1 MITVGF
7 LASGFIGRGASGTA
21 QTSRKLVV
29 DLLRYHSDSIRVV
42 LFCKTQ
48 EEKQLATNE
57 VELSGA
63 DIEVFPPVWGSLFK
77 SSRQF
82 YKYCFKSKNR
92 KVDIL
97 HFSVPRVYPFYWK
110 FPARHFV
117 CTFHAAGDITVK
129 QEKIVI
135 SKNIYNLI
143 MKLSWKRLEGIY
155 SDSDFAQKEIAK
167 AYKMPISIIK
177 KIYLGADEL
186 MSHDLQPMKLPKEK
200 VIVVVGRWQQ
210 YKNLHTVL
218 DAIRVHDYKLGH
230 PFHVFLIGKSQ
241 QMGFNLVQHAV
252 ALFDANRI
260 TVIDYLDYG
269 QLRFLYQNAS
279 VVVHPSIN
287 EGFGL
292 PAFEAFFE
300 GSPLLVHLGTP
311 ASDELGAETGVWSAN
326 MLDIDEI
333 FHCLREILDTELL
346 IDLQARR
353 SLMRD
358 RQMTW
363 QDMAKLYVQEYHA
376 IVSSD

>member
-7 LASGFIGRGASGTA
+7 LASGFIGRRASGTA
-21 QTSRKLVV
+21 QTSRKLVI

-57 VELSGA
+57 IELSGA
-63 DIEVFPPVWGSLFK
+63 ELEVFPPVWGSFLK

-82 YKYCFKSKNR
+82 YKYCFSSKNR

-129 QEKIVI
+129 QEKFVI

-155 SDSDFAQKEIAK
+155 SDSDFAQKEIAY
-167 AYKMPISIIK
+167 AYKIPQSIIK

-186 MSHDLQPMKLPKEK
+186 MSHALQPMRLPKK
-200 VIVVVGRWQQ
+200 KLIVVVGRWQQ

-218 DAIRVHDYKLGH
+218 DAIRVNGYNLGQS
-230 PFHVFLIGKSQ
+230 FHVFLIGKSQ
-241 QMGFNLVQHAV
+241 QMGLNLVKYAV
-252 ALFDANRI
+252 ELFDTDKL

-292 PAFEAFFE
+292 PAFEAFIE

-311 ASDELGAETGVWSAN
+311 ASDELGAEKGVWSAN
-326 MLDIDEI
+326 MLDTNQV
-333 FHCLREILDTELL
+333 FNCLREILNANAV
-346 IDLQARR
+346 IDLQERH
-353 SLMRD
+353 SLMLD
-358 RQMTW
+358 RKMTW
-363 QDMAKLYVQEYHA
+363 RDMTKLYVEEYNA
-376 IVSSD
+376 IVFND